1 LAFEQSVNGFVKLN
15 YPVIC
20 GEEMEY
26 IRSSSCSIFK
36 NIERCAI
43 AGEHPDFRIHA
54 LFLQFISNLQSKTII
69 LVRLS
74 KANNMV

>member
-1 LAFEQSVNGFVKLN
+1 VFVQTVNGFVRLD

-20 GEEMEY
+20 GEEMKF

-43 AGEHPDFRIHA
+43 AGENPDFCIHA
-54 LFLQFISNLQSKTII
+54 LFLQIISKLQSKTIT

-74 KANNMV
+74 KANNML